1 MPIYTIVAGVNGVG
15 KSSLTGVLKAER
27 NDLGYVIDVD
37 KIAFEGG
44 LKPVDAGKVAI
55 RKINEFLAKN
65 ISFGQET
72 TLSGIRVE
80 KTAKE
85 AKEKGYKVR
94 MFYICLNTCEES
106 VKRINNRVSKGG
118 HNIQDGDVKRR
129 YAKRFDDLVKILP
142 YCDEVHLFDN
152 ENGFVAVGEYK
163 NGEVICKGDIRPEWL
178 KELRAHI
185 SLSFNGQLGTARF

>member
-1 MPIYTIVAGVNGVG
+1 MEVVIMPIYTIVAGVNGVG

-37 KIAFEGG
+37 KIAFNGG
-44 LKPVDAGKVAI
+44 LSPVDAGKTAI

-80 KTAKE
+80 KTVKE
-85 AKEKGYKVR
+85 AKEKGYTVR
-94 MFYICLNTCEES
+94 MFYICLNSCDES
-106 VKRINNRVSKGG
+106 VKRISNRVKKGG
-118 HNIQDGDVKRR
+118 HNIQDGDVRRR
-129 YAKRFDDLVKILP
+129 YSKRFTDLAKILP
-142 YCDEVHLFDN
+142 FCDEVHLFDN

-163 NGEVICKGDIRPEWL
+163 NGEIICKGDSRPEWL
-178 KELRAHI
+178 SELI
-185 SLSFNGQLGTARF
+185 TYLSPHN